1 MTVGAWW
8 LSPELA
14 HHRCGELSGG
24 QAARVCIGRAL
35 ASGIATIVCV
45 EPTAALD
52 SSNAARIAWLINDV
66 AEVGKTI
73 VWATHDRDLVAATDV
88 GYSFVTL

>member
-8 LSPELA
+8 ISPERA
-14 HHRCGELSGG
+14 HHRCGELSVG

-35 ASGIATIVCV
+35 ASGIATIVCD
-45 EPTAALD
+45 EPTVALD
-52 SSNAARIAWLINDV
+52 SSNAARIAWLINDL
-66 AEVGKTI
+66 AEVGKTT